1 VRKGWKDDIIYAQLL
16 AEKKE
21 AKYNGTSDLNNDV
34 LTTNETNNEV
44 GGKQQKVAKGKTGM
58 KKQLET
64 NKANNEMFY
73 FGNFGVLINNKDE
86 TDEIGEHDLN
96 ENSSLIDEEESV
108 QTTKMQSNSCKV
120 STDNMTDGIF
130 EQNDDVE
137 DGDDEV
143 EDAMSK
149 ETDDDFSD
157 EEPVDWRASEYPA
170 EMFQDP
176 LEEVD
181 GKPKHKFVR
190 VYLFWLSIYF
200 LKRVLKHFGRIFRR
214 SPINRLFVGKI
225 IICFFRHCI
234 LYFIIS
240 VFYIIVLFKNSVSH
254 VISRHFTAV
263 TLHLCCLY

>member
-1 VRKGWKDDIIYAQLL
+1 
-16 AEKKE
+16 
-21 AKYNGTSDLNNDV
+21 
-34 LTTNETNNEV
+34 
-44 GGKQQKVAKGKTGM
+44 M
-58 KKQLET
+58 KKQVKT

-86 TDEIGEHDLN
+86 TDEIAEHDLN

-108 QTTKMQSNSCKV
+108 QTTRMQSNSSKV
-120 STDNMTDGIF
+120 STDNMTDEIF

-137 DGDDEV
+137 NGDDEV

-181 GKPKHKFVR
+181 GKPKQIDPNKFM
-190 VYLFWLSIYF
+190 LGS
-200 LKRVLKHFGRIFRR
+200 
-214 SPINRLFVGKI
+214 S
-225 IICFFRHCI
+225 
-234 LYFIIS
+234 IS
-240 VFYIIVLFKNSVSH
+240 VREATKHGIDPLIFVARDSGKRDGLAGGDFVNEETFMESTTDNHDDNDGIVLQDSSVMADNTNMDDSNTTKDSALSGKNKLKNNKQFLRNQNQH
-254 VISRHFTAV
+254 RIN
-263 TLHLCCLY
+263 